1 MYTDRTLRARVHRTT
16 ARGTG
21 RDLACCF
28 RSVSLLDGV
37 RQSDTRAESVMTRI
51 GFQMIRCTERFLQ
64 SRSRLHAQAQDRTDR
79 DVKAAD
85 GSEDIHALHDC
96 IDIGLSPA
104 PPLKSRSLAP

>member
-1 MYTDRTLRARVHRTT
+1 MAREARSVYVNGPHALRARVHQW
-16 ARGTG
+16 
-21 RDLACCF
+21 DLLF
-28 RSVSLLDGV
+28 RLGLLDGV
-37 RQSDTRAESVMTRI
+37 RQSDT
-51 GFQMIRCTERFLQ
+51 QFLQ